1 MAFATHYE
9 VRFDLGQ
16 GRIIEIFFKGLVQ
29 ELYNNRIIQRWEVD
43 QVMAASVAPW
53 LSPRFLVVNPAIDR
67 NSLTNVLPDVSLTLV
82 IFRCCQLH
90 CGMNEDVL
98 SQVYVATGVSKDNR
112 EAERKLRGSCIANV
126 TSPLSK
132 HIVL

>member
-1 MAFATHYE
+1 
-9 VRFDLGQ
+9 
-16 GRIIEIFFKGLVQ
+16 
-29 ELYNNRIIQRWEVD
+29 
-43 QVMAASVAPW
+43 MAASVAPW

-90 CGMNEDVL
+90 FGPLIRVHFGMNEDVL
-98 SQVYVATGVSKDNR
+98 SQVYVATGVSEDNR

-132 HIVL
+132 LIVLCRDRKSVV